1 MGDKEK
7 RRQDCQ
13 KYVTFATLEGVGDD
27 TREGEV
33 ERVAQNS
40 RDSFNASV
48 DCVRAGGNTSY
59 ASVLIYYW

>member
-40 RDSFNASV
+40 RDSFNVSV
-48 DCVRAGGNTSY
+48 DCVRAGENT
-59 ASVLIYYW
+59 